1 MRTLNKNKQTIYYA
15 LFDEEVPV
23 YDLDEDGNIK
33 YIEIDGVMVPVETGE
48 TRIVY
53 STPVPF
59 KGNIAMSGG
68 ESQASEFGLNLSDYS
83 AVLVADKGLLP
94 IDETSRIWHKSE
106 PLYGADG
113 YVDEHSSDY
122 TIVKSSPSLNEDRFV
137 LKKVVK

>member
-1 MRTLNKNKQTIYYA
+1 MYYA
-15 LFDEEVPV
+15 LFDKEIPV

-53 STPVPF
+53 SNPVPF

-68 ESQASEFGLNLSDYS
+68 ESQSSEFGLNLSDYS
-83 AVLVADKGLLP
+83 AVLVSDKGLLP
-94 IDETSRIWHKSE
+94 INETSRIWNESE
-106 PLYGADG
+106 PVYGTDG
-113 YVDEHSSDY
+113 RVDEHSADY
-122 TIVKSSPSLNEDRFV
+122 TVVKLSPSLNSDRFI

>member
-1 MRTLNKNKQTIYYA
+1 MRTLNKNKQTMYYA

-53 STPVPF
+53 SNPVPF
-59 KGNIAMSGG
+59 KGNIAMSGE
-68 ESQASEFGLNLSDYS
+68 ESRASEFGLNLSDYS

-94 IDETSRIWHKSE
+94 IDETSRIWYESE
-106 PLYGADG
+106 PLYGSDG

-122 TIVKSSPSLNEDRFV
+122 TVVKLAPSINSDRFV